1 MKNFKRITA
10 LVLAAAGM
18 TALCACGDK
27 KGGSDEIDT
36 LVWCLPANDISDKEA
51 VIEEINKITVPEIG
65 AKVEIQEYDFGTYTE
80 KMRMKMASGDDTY
93 DLMFVGYLNNY
104 NDAVKN
110 GVLAPLNK
118 LMEENAPEL
127 KSAIDGYVWTDAIKE
142 NGEIYAVPNTQI
154 MSTQYSFG
162 ILKSLAEKYG
172 WTKTEIEKPE
182 ELEEFLAKVKE
193 NEPNIYPYRPNYGLT
208 MWITRYTSLAGG
220 AVFDE
225 ESDDNTVKIARET
238 PEYLQG
244 VDTIRDWFKKGYIR
258 QDIASVGDDNTDF
271 NANRYAVYN
280 STWKP
285 GQETIYPNY
294 MYVKIGTPRISN
306 GASLSTMTGIS
317 HKSKHKEKAIKLIY
331 LMNTNKELY
340 NLMSLGIKDKHY
352 TVDESTG
359 KYTPIEDSGYAISGW
374 VIGNQFNA
382 LIAYNQDDDVWEQT
396 QKLNRESQESRIRG
410 FSYSNANVKPEL
422 SSISA
427 VTGEYGA
434 ANNGTMDK
442 SEYWDK
448 MVKRLKDVG
457 EDKVLADTQKQ
468 IDEFFKEKK

>member
-10 LVLAAAGM
+10 LALAAAGM
-18 TALCACGDK
+18 TTLCACGDK
-27 KGGSDEIDT
+27 KASNDGVDT
-36 LVWCLPANDISDKEA
+36 LVWCLPANDISDKAA

-104 NDAVKN
+104 NDAVRN

-127 KSAIDGYVWTDAIKE
+127 KSAIDDYVWTDAIKE
-142 NGEIYAVPNTQI
+142 DGEIYAVPNTQI

-182 ELEEFLAKVKE
+182 ELEEFLAKVKAG
-193 NEPNIYPYRPNYGLT
+193 EPDIYPYRPNYGLN
-208 MWITRYTSLAGG
+208 MWVTRYSSLAGG
-220 AVFDE
+220 TVIDE
-225 ESDDNTVKIARET
+225 ESDDNTVKFARET

-244 VDTIRDWFKKGYIR
+244 VDTMRDWYNKGYIR
-258 QDIASVGDDNTDF
+258 QDVASVGDDNTDF

-285 GQETIYPNY
+285 GQETIYPQY
-294 MYVKIGTPRISN
+294 MYVKIGTPRINN

-331 LMNTNKELY
+331 LINTNKELY

-359 KYTPIEDSGYAISGW
+359 KYTPVEDSGYSIQGW
-374 VIGNQFNA
+374 IIGNQYNS
-382 LIAYNQDDDVWEQT
+382 LVAYNQDDDVWEQT
-396 QKLNRESQESRIRG
+396 RKINSESKESRIRG
-410 FSYSNANVKPEL
+410 FEYDNANVKPEL

-434 ANNGTMDK
+434 TSNGSRDK
-442 SEYWDK
+442 SEYWDT

-468 IDEFFKEKK
+468 IDEFFANKK